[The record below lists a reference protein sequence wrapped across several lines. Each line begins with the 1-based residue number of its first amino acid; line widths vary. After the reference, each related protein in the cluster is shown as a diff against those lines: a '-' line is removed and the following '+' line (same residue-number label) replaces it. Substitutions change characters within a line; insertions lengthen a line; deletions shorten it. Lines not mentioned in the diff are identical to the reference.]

1 MSSTEIKVG
10 GLGGQGVILAGMI
23 IGRGASI
30 FADKHATLTQS
41 FGPEARG
48 SACSA
53 QILIADDPVEYPYV
67 HHPDILVVMS
77 QEAYHPDI
85 LVVMS
90 QEAYHRFA
98 PALSP
103 TGTML
108 YESDLVTPAEGL
120 AEGIARYGVPAT
132 RIAEE
137 LLRPV
142 VLNIVMVG
150 FFAAMTNVVRAEA
163 LRESVE
169 ASVPAGTESLNLT
182 AFDRGFAFGQELL
195 AGKAPTAA
203 ATPA

>member
-53 QILIADDPVEYPYV
+53 QILIADDPIEYPYV
-67 HHPDILVVMS
+67 H
-77 QEAYHPDI
+77 HPDI

-103 TGTML
+103 NGTML

>member
-30 FADKHATLTQS
+30 FSDKHATLTQS

-53 QILIADDPVEYPYV
+53 QILIADDPIEYPYV
-67 HHPDILVVMS
+67 H
-77 QEAYHPDI
+77 HPDI

>member
-30 FADKHATLTQS
+30 FSDKHATLTQS

-53 QILIADDPVEYPYV
+53 QILIADDPIEYPYV

-77 QEAYHPDI
+77 QEAYN
-85 LVVMS
+85 
-90 QEAYHRFA
+90 RFA

>member
-53 QILIADDPVEYPYV
+53 QILIADDPIEYPYV

-77 QEAYHPDI
+77 QEAYN
-85 LVVMS
+85 
-90 QEAYHRFA
+90 RFA

>member
-23 IGRGASI
+23 IGRGASL

-67 HHPDILVVMS
+67 HRPDILVVMS
-77 QEAYHPDI
+77 QEACN
-85 LVVMS
+85 
-90 QEAYHRFA
+90 RFA
-98 PALSP
+98 PAISP

-108 YESDLVTPAEGL
+108 YESDLVTPDEGL

-195 AGKAPTAA
+195 AGKKPKAE